1 MAGSQWE
8 RQGTDDTVAAKLFTL
23 PTIKMRST
31 TGMIDQSDDGDH
43 DKGVE
48 DDDNDTDDTLAA
60 KQFTLPTIKMVTVMM
75 VIKITMM

>member
-31 TGMIDQSDDGDH
+31 TGMI
-43 DKGVE
+43 
-48 DDDNDTDDTLAA
+48 
-60 KQFTLPTIKMVTVMM
+60 TVMSLM
-75 VIKITMM
+75 TMKLMMIKKILITVSPTF

>member
-31 TGMIDQSDDGDH
+31 TGMI
-43 DKGVE
+43 
-48 DDDNDTDDTLAA
+48 
-60 KQFTLPTIKMVTVMM
+60 TVMSLM
-75 VIKITMM
+75 TMKLMIIKKILITVSQTF

>member
-31 TGMIDQSDDGDH
+31 TGMITVISLM
-43 DKGVE
+43 KMK
-48 DDDNDTDDTLAA
+48 LMM
-60 KQFTLPTIKMVTVMM
+60 IKKILITVSQ
-75 VIKITMM
+75 TF

>member
-31 TGMIDQSDDGDH
+31 TGMI
-43 DKGVE
+43 
-48 DDDNDTDDTLAA
+48 
-60 KQFTLPTIKMVTVMM
+60 TVMM
-75 VIKITMM
+75 VIMTKELRVTIMILMTQK

>member
-31 TGMIDQSDDGDH
+31 TGMI
-43 DKGVE
+43 
-48 DDDNDTDDTLAA
+48 
-60 KQFTLPTIKMVTVMM
+60 TVMSLM
-75 VIKITMM
+75 TMKLMIIKKILITVSPTF

>member
-31 TGMIDQSDDGDH
+31 TGMI
-43 DKGVE
+43 
-48 DDDNDTDDTLAA
+48 
-60 KQFTLPTIKMVTVMM
+60 TVMSLM
-75 VIKITMM
+75 TMKLMMIKKILITVSQTF

>member
-31 TGMIDQSDDGDH
+31 TGMI
-43 DKGVE
+43 
-48 DDDNDTDDTLAA
+48 
-60 KQFTLPTIKMVTVMM
+60 
-75 VIKITMM
+75 TMMSLMTMKLIMIKKILITVSPTF

>member
-31 TGMIDQSDDGDH
+31 TGMI
-43 DKGVE
+43 
-48 DDDNDTDDTLAA
+48 
-60 KQFTLPTIKMVTVMM
+60 TVMSLM
-75 VIKITMM
+75 TMKLMMIEKILITVSSTF

>member
-31 TGMIDQSDDGDH
+31 TGMITVISLM
-43 DKGVE
+43 KMKLMMIKKILITVS
-48 DDDNDTDDTLAA
+48 
-60 KQFTLPTIKMVTVMM
+60 PTF
-75 VIKITMM
+75 

>member
-31 TGMIDQSDDGDH
+31 TGMITVISLMTM
-43 DKGVE
+43 KLMMIKKILITVS
-48 DDDNDTDDTLAA
+48 
-60 KQFTLPTIKMVTVMM
+60 PTF
-75 VIKITMM
+75 

>member
-31 TGMIDQSDDGDH
+31 TGMITVISLMTM
-43 DKGVE
+43 K
-48 DDDNDTDDTLAA
+48 LMM
-60 KQFTLPTIKMVTVMM
+60 IKKILITVSQ
-75 VIKITMM
+75 TF